1 MSAIRNKHITYQ
13 GLVIVA
19 CLLVAPGAFAAG
31 EGPAIIDRWVAESDA
46 FSFFELSY
54 QGLSYDEATD
64 VTTVTGLKA
73 VFTPELAAP
82 SLDEVDALHVSYTF
96 EAPML
101 RYTGLTE
108 NASSYLAELII
119 AEEIGF
125 SLSIDD
131 SPNDDSDDG
140 DGTVPGG
147 ETRGSYNGMVVRGAK
162 WAKLPDIV
170 NDPKKPISKYYPFFA
185 ALADVNFGSFAIAGA
200 QSAQQLD
207 DDTLLISEY
216 GPMVAGE
223 VKASNFSSVTVDG
236 MTIRTAARPDS
247 DQTDAEP
254 FDLTITRL
262 ESKGYNIGTFL
273 RQFDPDLPASQRDTP
288 FKPLLDRFAVLGSK
302 LSGREGMTVTLD
314 EVSYTDIGIR
324 PSAQPLL
331 AQADEFYLKAAEEGS
346 EPEDETIV
354 RAVASLYSMFR
365 LGAFEMSGLK
375 LDDIEAEDLT
385 KITAELDNFRIADLW
400 SGGLGELSAKGLN
413 VERFGDAVR
422 TDVFQIRDVGFPTLD
437 ALLDA
442 ERAYEENDI
451 RAIIAALPT
460 LGLIEFLGV
469 DINVVGG
476 TRLKMDVNRL
486 EMANFIERIPTKVT
500 STLENL
506 QIAVASLEEG
516 SRQIFERMGYE
527 RLNVSYSLSLVWNE
541 AREVLSLISRN
552 ALEDGGSLD
561 ADLEIGGIPR
571 SVFENPET
579 AQNVL
584 ALLTFNAA
592 SVVFDDNSLLDR
604 AVTAAAEQQ
613 GKAPDQLKQE
623 VVGALPFLLGAL
635 NKPDFVENV
644 GTVVAKLLDEGGALK
659 ATAKPGAP
667 VSMMQVIAG
676 GATAPGTLI
685 DLLEIEVTA
694 E

>member
-1 MSAIRNKHITYQ
+1 MSVSHKIHYIYQ
-13 GLVIVA
+13 RLAVIMP
-19 CLLVAPGAFAAG
+19 LLFSPAAFASSD
-31 EGPAIIDRWVAESDA
+31 GPAIIDRWVAESEA

-64 VTTVTGLKA
+64 VTSVSGLKA
-73 VFTPELAAP
+73 VFTSELMSP
-82 SLDEVDALHVSYTF
+82 GPDGEDALGVSYAF
-96 EAPML
+96 EAPTL

-108 NASSYLAELII
+108 NSSRYLAELIV
-119 AEEIGF
+119 AEEVSF
-125 SLSIDD
+125 SLSV
-131 SPNDDSDDG
+131 DDG
-140 DGTVPGG
+140 SGELPAG
-147 ETRGSYNGMVVRGAK
+147 ETRGSYIGMVVRGAE
-162 WAKLPDIV
+162 WAKQPDIV
-170 NDPKKPISKYYPFFA
+170 NDPKKPISKYYPIFA
-185 ALADVNFGSFAIAGA
+185 ALADVNFGSLAIAGA

-207 DDTLLISEY
+207 EDTLLISEY
-216 GPMVAGE
+216 GPMVVGE
-223 VKASNFSSVTVDG
+223 VKASNLSSVSVDG
-236 MTIRTAARPDS
+236 VTIRTAARPES
-247 DQTDAEP
+247 DQTDAEQ

-262 ESKGYNIGTFL
+262 ESDGYNIGTLL
-273 RQFDPDLPASQRDTP
+273 RQFDPELPASQRNTP
-288 FKPLLDRFAVLGSK
+288 FKPLLDRFAILGSK
-302 LSGREGMTVTLD
+302 LRGREDMTVTLD

-324 PSAQPLL
+324 PSGQPLL
-331 AQADEFYLKAAEEGS
+331 ALADELYLKASEEGS

-365 LGAFEMSGLK
+365 LGAFEMNGIK
-375 LDDIEAEDLT
+375 LDDIEAEDQT
-385 KITAELDNFRIADLW
+385 KISAELESFRIADLW
-400 SGGLGELSAKGLN
+400 SGGLGD
-413 VERFGDAVR
+413 VVR
-422 TDVFQIRDVGFPTLD
+422 TDVFQIKDVGFPSFD

-451 RAIIAALPT
+451 RAIIATLPT

-486 EMANFIERIPTKVT
+486 EMADFINRIPTKVT

-506 QIAVASLEEG
+506 QIAVAGLEEDA
-516 SRQIFERMGYE
+516 RQIFERMGYE
-527 RLNVSYSLSLVWNE
+527 QINVSYSLSLLWNE

-552 ALEDGGSLD
+552 ALEDGGTLD

-584 ALLTFNAA
+584 AFLTFNAA
-592 SVVFDDNSLLDR
+592 SIVFDDDSLLDR
-604 AVTAAAEQQ
+604 AVAAAAEQQ
-613 GKAPDQLKQE
+613 GKAPEQLKQE

-635 NKPDFVENV
+635 NNPDFVAEV
-644 GTVVAKLLDEGGALK
+644 GNVVAKLLDEGGTLK

-667 VSMMQVIAG
+667 VSIMQVIAG
-676 GATAPGTLI
+676 GATAPGALI